1 MHHPGRV
8 FSLKCYE
15 VPPDTSRVAKGLAV
29 VNLFSIPPEEKVS
42 DMVVI
47 TNFDP
52 NLYLL
57 MGTRNGEIKK
67 TSLDHFTAVRSS
79 GLIGMDVEKDDELT
93 SARIATEQD
102 DVVMVTQKGQS
113 IRFPVESIRTSQRT
127 SGGVKGIKLF
137 DGDTVVGM
145 GIASPGSYVLVV
157 STEGYGKLTQIDR
170 YPKQHRAGSG
180 VRTIKLVDK
189 TGNWPMPGLSRRR
202 SRSCSSPPTVL
213 LQGRLSKKSA
223 SWTEARRACA

>member
-1 MHHPGRV
+1 
-8 FSLKCYE
+8 
-15 VPPDTSRVAKGLAV
+15 
-29 VNLFSIPPEEKVS
+29 
-42 DMVVI
+42 MVVI

-137 DGDTVVGM
+137 DGDVVVGM

-189 TGNWPMPGLSRRR
+189 TGELADARIVSPSQQVMFISANGIVTRTPVKEISILDR
-202 SRSCSSPPTVL
+202 ST
-213 LQGRLSKKSA
+213 QGVRLMRMDEGDHVVA
-223 SWTEARRACA
+223 VAHMETT

>member
-1 MHHPGRV
+1 
-8 FSLKCYE
+8 
-15 VPPDTSRVAKGLAV
+15 
-29 VNLFSIPPEEKVS
+29 
-42 DMVVI
+42 
-47 TNFDP
+47 
-52 NLYLL
+52 

-189 TGNWPMPGLSRRR
+189 TGELADARIVSPSQQVMFISANGIVTRTPVKEISILDR
-202 SRSCSSPPTVL
+202 ST
-213 LQGRLSKKSA
+213 QGVRLMRMDEGDHVVA
-223 SWTEARRACA
+223 VAHMETT

>member
-1 MHHPGRV
+1 
-8 FSLKCYE
+8 
-15 VPPDTSRVAKGLAV
+15 VAKGLAV
-29 VNLFSIPPEEKVS
+29 VNLFSIPPEEKVA

-93 SARIATEQD
+93 SARIATESD
-102 DVVMVTQKGQS
+102 DVVMVTKKGQS
-113 IRFPVESIRTSQRT
+113 IRFAVDSVRTSQRT

-137 DGDTVVGM
+137 DGDIVVGM

-157 STEGYGKLTQIDR
+157 TTEGYGKLSQIER

-180 VRTIKLVDK
+180 VRTIKLVEK
-189 TGNWPMPGLSRRR
+189 TGELADARIVSPSQQVMFISANGIVTRTPVKEISILDR
-202 SRSCSSPPTVL
+202 ST
-213 LQGRLSKKSA
+213 QGVRLMRMDEGDHVVAVAHMES
-223 SWTEARRACA
+223 T